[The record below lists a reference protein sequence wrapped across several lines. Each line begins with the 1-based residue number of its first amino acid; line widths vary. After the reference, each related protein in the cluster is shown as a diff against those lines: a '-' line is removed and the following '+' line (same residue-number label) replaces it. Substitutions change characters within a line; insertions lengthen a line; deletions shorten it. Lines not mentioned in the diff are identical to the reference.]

1 MTRTHLNIIIL
12 VAILIAGVIFR
23 FLADESQLQ
32 YFAALSGLAFPTMF
46 FMMLLARRRE
56 KKEEK
61 RLQKELSH
69 LENQGLKSA
78 P

>member
-1 MTRTHLNIIIL
+1 MTRTNLNIIIL

-23 FLADESQLQ
+23 FQADESQLQ

-56 KKEEK
+56 RKEEK
-61 RLQKELSH
+61 RLQKERSL
-69 LENQGLKSA
+69 LDDQGPK
-78 P
+78 